1 MKRTVRLAPTGRLAL
16 VLATACLG
24 LMAAGCDDGRPD
36 VDNPPAGMGRLVID
50 NRSPEDIHA
59 YFDGEPMGEI
69 RDGKYRTFDLPP
81 GELRVTLDQSH
92 SDRMASRD
100 VDILR
105 DRIMVMQV
113 EDDYY
118 RWDRLDVFIYLD

>member
-1 MKRTVRLAPTGRLAL
+1 MSRKKQLGRWAL
-16 VLATACLG
+16 IAACGCILG
-24 LMAAGCDDGRPD
+24 WAAGCDDGRPD
-36 VDNPPAGMGRLVID
+36 VDDPPEGMGRLVVD
-50 NRSPEDIHA
+50 NRSPEDLHA
-59 YFDGEPMGEI
+59 YFDGEPAGEI

-81 GELRVTLDQSH
+81 GEVRVTLDQSH

-105 DRIMVMQV
+105 DRIVVMEV
-113 EDDYY
+113 EDDVY